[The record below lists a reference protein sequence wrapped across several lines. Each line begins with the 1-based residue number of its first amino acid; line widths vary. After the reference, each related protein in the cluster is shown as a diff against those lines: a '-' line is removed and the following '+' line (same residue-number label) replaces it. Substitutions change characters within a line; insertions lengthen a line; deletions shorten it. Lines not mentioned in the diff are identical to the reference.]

1 MTTAAFL
8 RAQASVQ
15 EQQTRNYAQLLYGFV
30 QNNRSSF
37 EDPQHLLGAIRSRS
51 WGILMEL
58 ADSMGVNAVQLPAP
72 EYLVRNQFVQLV
84 RKYPFS
90 PKEIEGL
97 DPEATAKK
105 RFLAAERRCRRV
117 NLRFANSNKL
127 FQRKPDYERYITAA
141 RRYIA
146 WVIGEVPNLPKIYE
160 LCDFGPGAAIGCGGD
175 TTSFARKL
183 LADTWTCSR
192 SAVPY
197 ALGALWAHAQVREWV
212 LSKEG
217 ASIYSV
223 DPDAFRDLVLSRLEY
238 TEHNKIEMVP
248 KTAKTHRAIA
258 VEPVLNGFLQKG
270 VGEFIAACLRQ
281 RGQDLRD
288 QERNQMRAKIGS
300 RPDGGIPYITLDLS
314 MASDTLALNVC
325 KFLLPSEWYELLV
338 QLRVQKGR
346 LKDGGEISY
355 SKMSSMGN
363 GFTFPLET
371 LIFSSICHAAAVV
384 CNQKPDFSVYGDDI
398 IVRQDLGLI
407 VVELLNLI
415 GFSVNRDKSFFF
427 GPFRESCG
435 ADWLGGVDVRPVVL
449 DGPLASIEAL
459 FSIHNATMRSPLVE
473 AMFENV
479 RPTIRDMVPAEFRFL
494 RPYPGQEDTA
504 FEVPID
510 TFLGSGG
517 GTWCA
522 DEQRW
527 IWRELAHRSI
537 CDFDTR
543 WRGSATLLTT
553 AALRGSS
560 PKVPYALRRK
570 TKTLF
575 VRTDN
580 VGDIKRDKR
589 RLSIWQAAVRASR
602 PDSKLG

>member
-15 EQQTRNYAQLLYGFV
+15 EQRSKNYAALLYGFV
-30 QNNRSSF
+30 QNNRSFF
-37 EDPQHLLGAIRSRS
+37 ETPDHLLGAIRSRS
-51 WGILMEL
+51 WSVLLKL
-58 ADSMGVNAVQLPAP
+58 ADSVGENAVQLPAP

-97 DPEATAKK
+97 DPELTATKK
-105 RFLAAERRCRRV
+105 FVASERRCRRV
-117 NLRFANSNKL
+117 NMRVANSNR
-127 FQRKPDYERYITAA
+127 FYQRYPQYEPYVTAA
-141 RRYIA
+141 RRYIR

-183 LADTWTCSR
+183 LADTWTCTR

-197 ALGALWAHAQVREWV
+197 ALGALWANAQVREWV

-217 ASIYSV
+217 SIYSV
-223 DPDAFRDLVLSRLEY
+223 DPDLFRDLVLSRLEY

-288 QERNQMRAKIGS
+288 QMRNQMRAKIGS

-314 MASDTLALNVC
+314 SASDTLALLVC
-325 KFLLPSEWYELLV
+325 KLLLPGPWYDLLV
-338 QLRVQKGR
+338 QLRVQKGMF
-346 LKDGGEISY
+346 KDGGVISY

-384 CNQKPDFSVYGDDI
+384 SGQKPDFSVYGDDI

-449 DGPLASIEAL
+449 DGPLSSLESL
-459 FSIHNATMRSPLVE
+459 FSIHNATLRSPLVE
-473 AMFENV
+473 AMFDKV
-479 RPTIRDMVPAEFRFL
+479 RPTLRDMVPAEFRFL

-504 FEVPID
+504 FEVPMDI
-510 TFLGSGG
+510 FQGSGG

-527 IWRELAHRSI
+527 VWRELAHRPI
-537 CDFDTR
+537 CDFDTK
-543 WRGSATLLTT
+543 WRGSATLLAT

-560 PKVPYALRRK
+560 SGVPYALRRK
-570 TKTLF
+570 TKTSV
-575 VRTDN
+575 VRTTN
-580 VGDIKRDKR
+580 VGAIKRDNR
-589 RLSIWQAAVRASR
+589 RLAFWQTAVRASR
-602 PDSKLG
+602 PDSRLG

>member
-1 MTTAAFL
+1 MTTVAFL
-8 RAQASVQ
+8 RAQATVQ
-15 EQQTRNYAQLLYGFV
+15 EQRSENYAKLLYGFV
-30 QNNRSSF
+30 QNNRSFF
-37 EDPQHLLGAIRSRS
+37 ETPDHLLGAIRSRS
-51 WGILMEL
+51 WSVLLKL
-58 ADSMGVNAVQLPAP
+58 ADSMGNAVLLPAP
-72 EYLVRNQFVQLV
+72 QYLVRNQFVQLV

-90 PKEIEGL
+90 PKEIAGL
-97 DPEATAKK
+97 DPEFAATKK
-105 RFLAAERRCRRV
+105 FLASERRCRRV
-117 NLRFANSNKL
+117 NLRVANSNRF
-127 FQRKPDYERYITAA
+127 FQRYPQYEPYITAA
-141 RRYIA
+141 RRYIR

-183 LADTWTCSR
+183 LADTWTCTR

-197 ALGALWAHAQVREWV
+197 ALGALWANAQVREWV

-217 ASIYSV
+217 SIYSV
-223 DPDAFRDLVLSRLEY
+223 DPELFKALVLSRLEY

-288 QERNQMRAKIGS
+288 QMRNQMRAKIGS
-300 RPDGGIPYITLDLS
+300 RPDEGIPYITLDLS
-314 MASDTLALNVC
+314 SASDTLALLIC
-325 KFLLPSEWYELLV
+325 KLLLPGPWYDLLV
-338 QLRVQKGR
+338 QLRVQKGM
-346 LKDGGEISY
+346 LKSGEVISY

-371 LIFSSICHAAAVV
+371 LIFSSICHAAAVISH
-384 CNQKPDFSVYGDDI
+384 QKPDFSVYGDDI

-449 DGPLASIEAL
+449 DKPLATIEDV
-459 FSIHNATMRSPLVE
+459 FSTHNATLRSPLVE
-473 AMFENV
+473 AMFEGV
-479 RPTIRDMVPAEFRFL
+479 RPTLRDMVPDEFRFL

-504 FEVPID
+504 FEVPLD

-527 IWRELAHRSI
+527 VWRELAHRSI
-537 CDFDTR
+537 CDFDTK
-543 WRGSATLLTT
+543 WRGSATLLAT

-560 PKVPYALRRK
+560 SEVPYALRRK
-570 TKTLF
+570 TKVKF

-580 VGDIKRDKR
+580 TRAIKRDNR
-589 RLSIWQAAVRASR
+589 RLAIWQTAVRASR
-602 PDSKLG
+602 PDSRLG